1 MKTIKNSNPYR
12 FDFND
17 WLSACEKLI
26 TLYQKKLNR
35 YNAPQNQYQT
45 VIKKSLAT
53 DLNMLQEKYRF
64 LKKLAD
70 TTFWLSYHQF
80 DEQYDKDRVFAYLYS
95 QGFIKEL
102 YESAKHTFNL
112 DNTEFKTAPFAI
124 FNEQVTEFGE
134 RIEDAQFDY
143 LNQIESLSEDYDSS
157 SNTLMDDMELDDETT
172 DKQTVFSA
180 TCDQEEVNGKLF
192 EYCETLRKQYLE
204 PSEAEIA
211 NREQQKAND
220 SKKQLKQ
227 KNKQIKAT
235 ALAEQQNILI
245 IQKNL
250 KNQQIRLKNL
260 EAEKVTKIE
269 AVDFRYKACL
279 WLKNNRNPFI
289 KPIQYFF
296 GTKINNHLH
305 KIESEIKK
313 VDNEIQ
319 AVQASIQ
326 TFESTLKTSQ
336 TSIEQAKEQ
345 FKQNESHINDLKSKL
360 EAIAPLQSKL
370 SEKTKPIDSCSQTK
384 IRHSAVKFGH

>member
-1 MKTIKNSNPYR
+1 MKNKNSNPYH

-35 YNAPQNQYQT
+35 YNAPQNRYQT
-45 VIKKSLAT
+45 AIKKSPAA
-53 DLNMLQEKYRF
+53 DLKMLQEKYES
-64 LKKLAD
+64 LKKLTN

-80 DEQYDKDRVFAYLYS
+80 DEQYDKEQVFAYLYS

-112 DNTEFKTAPFAI
+112 DNTKFNTASFAI
-124 FNEQVTEFGE
+124 FNEQVAEFWE
-134 RIEDAQFDY
+134 CILDAWHDY
-143 LNQIESLSEDYDSS
+143 NNQIGSLSEDYDSS
-157 SNTLMDDMELDDETT
+157 SNPLMDDMVLGNETT

-180 TCDQEEVNGKLF
+180 TCDQEEVNGELLK
-192 EYCETLRKQYLE
+192 YCETLRKQYLK
-204 PSEAEIA
+204 PSETEIA
-211 NREQQKAND
+211 NREQQKAKD
-220 SKKQLKQ
+220 SKKQLEQ
-227 KNKQIKAT
+227 KNEQIET
-235 ALAEQQNILI
+235 TVLAERQNIRI
-245 IQKNL
+245 IQTNL
-250 KNQQIRLKNL
+250 TNQQSCLKNL

-269 AVDFRYKACL
+269 AVDFRYKACQ
-279 WLKNNRNPFI
+279 WLKNSRNPFI

-313 VDNEIQ
+313 VDNKIQ

-326 TFESTLKTSQ
+326 TFESTLKASQ
-336 TSIEQAKEQ
+336 TSIEQVTEQ

-360 EAIAPLQSKL
+360 EAIASLQSKL
-370 SEKTKPIDSCSQTK
+370 SGKTKPIDSRSQTE
-384 IRHSAVKFGH
+384 IQHSAVKFGH